1 MGHEVAPA
9 TTVLQGIRREA
20 AALRAFWQT
29 VTSERLATNELRR
42 WNLSELEYHRPGPVN
57 DAWGR
62 SESLDPDKGGDL
74 ADEGAGHRA

>member
-20 AALRAFWQT
+20 G
-29 VTSERLATNELRR
+29 
-42 WNLSELEYHRPGPVN
+42 NLSELEYHRPGPVN